1 MIAGNLVKERDT
13 AVRYHIVPPF
23 VPRSLPR
30 LGMVRYNSPSFDG
43 NANGG
48 PANTKES
55 PGVVKANLGY
65 LSLTNVQNKRAN
77 LGHNPF

>member
-1 MIAGNLVKERDT
+1 
-13 AVRYHIVPPF
+13 
-23 VPRSLPR
+23 
-30 LGMVRYNSPSFDG
+30 MVRYNSPSFDG